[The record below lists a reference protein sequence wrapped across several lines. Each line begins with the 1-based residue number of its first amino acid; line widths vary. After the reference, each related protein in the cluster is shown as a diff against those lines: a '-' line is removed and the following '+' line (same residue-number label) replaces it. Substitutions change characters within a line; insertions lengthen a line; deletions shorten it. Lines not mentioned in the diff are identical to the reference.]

1 MAAINLGTSKWVFIL
16 VYSKYHMNYLRCY
29 ESLADDDTKQQIWL
43 CSLYLSAQPGNA
55 VRFYIPEDKLSWAL
69 LIDPTM
75 RHIAKE
81 DLIV

>member
-1 MAAINLGTSKWVFIL
+1 
-16 VYSKYHMNYLRCY
+16 MNYLRCY

-55 VRFYIPEDKLSWAL
+55 VRFYIPDNKLSWAL